1 MEKYSVTNLR
11 YEYRDALV
19 GFMRAM
25 YEWESSGYTKSL
37 AAFSDDSLGEGLEQS
52 MKNDLLLIFNKYVVD
67 EGRNYDRVE
76 NTVCGRFPEYDLGS
90 DEIEVCEDNGN
101 SVSVIVRK
109 KTGLRASFKLTLTME
124 GNECKVSRRDLQ
136 DGRRWQR
143 TYV

>member
-11 YEYRDALV
+11 DEYQDALT

-25 YEWESSGYTKSL
+25 YEWESSGYKKTL
-37 AAFSDDSLGEGLEQS
+37 AAFSDDFIGEDLEQS
-52 MKNDLLLIFNKYVVD
+52 VKNDLLLIFNKYVVG

-76 NTVCGRFPEYDLGS
+76 NAVCGRFPEYDLGS

-109 KTGLRASFKLTLTME
+109 QTGLRASFKLTLIME

-136 DGRRWQR
+136 VGQRWQR